1 MGKVFNAAGGT
12 IGHYDVQLPSNIK
25 DVQIVLKEGYTNH
38 YFLDE
43 EFDKSSVSVN
53 ITYSDGS
60 TFEDYQSYIYR
71 PRGPLTPDIKEIQF
85 RIVDGG
91 KVIERHFPIVVEDY
105 NTVPVPQPGPN
116 LVFNGNIQF
125 PNWNFDN
132 NLVELVTDGVD
143 GSSGKSSAG
152 TYQAK
157 FRLKKP
163 NSYRWDV
170 PTENGPDDYKSDK
183 IVPWVIEKKPEK
195 IRVIPNRSNKEYTG
209 EYTHILR
216 WGDDNIIFQFI
227 YPNANLSNDIDR
239 NAVFIQKINFHSA
252 IGSQASNNTLI
263 FSFNG
268 DGTGTFPQDITPG
281 YISSIEISVN
291 DSYFPNYKID
301 PIKINFNLQDR
312 WSWGKEETVADEIWF
327 EGLALEIAKNQD
339 MSYLSNYRGKSKKI
353 AFKQHLFETDLI
365 NIQCV
370 YSDMYSLYFTT
381 KETFNQPLKPE
392 YYQNPTV
399 DEYLNK
405 ATSTF
410 EQYNKSFEQNFVGK
424 KYMGTFTYYYTPP
437 GFDADRI
444 IVSDRKVVIPSATEL
459 GLIAPPDDLNPVEP
473 KPEDP
478 SNRDYNGIVKNSIF
492 LTDNDRKKSMANSP
506 DTFVKYWTRSTMVKC
521 LPSDYLGDNY
531 GETEVPVDTS
541 YQTYKRHYIAVNND
555 GTAKLINSQ
564 TSEANDV
571 YYVPLFRIAAFK
583 DE

>member
-170 PTENGPDDYKSDK
+170 PTENGPDDYK
-183 IVPWVIEKKPEK
+183 
-195 IRVIPNRSNKEYTG
+195 
-209 EYTHILR
+209 
-216 WGDDNIIFQFI
+216 
-227 YPNANLSNDIDR
+227 
-239 NAVFIQKINFHSA
+239 
-252 IGSQASNNTLI
+252 
-263 FSFNG
+263 
-268 DGTGTFPQDITPG
+268 
-281 YISSIEISVN
+281 
-291 DSYFPNYKID
+291 
-301 PIKINFNLQDR
+301 
-312 WSWGKEETVADEIWF
+312 
-327 EGLALEIAKNQD
+327 
-339 MSYLSNYRGKSKKI
+339 
-353 AFKQHLFETDLI
+353 
-365 NIQCV
+365 
-370 YSDMYSLYFTT
+370 
-381 KETFNQPLKPE
+381 
-392 YYQNPTV
+392 
-399 DEYLNK
+399 
-405 ATSTF
+405 
-410 EQYNKSFEQNFVGK
+410 
-424 KYMGTFTYYYTPP
+424 
-437 GFDADRI
+437 
-444 IVSDRKVVIPSATEL
+444 
-459 GLIAPPDDLNPVEP
+459 
-473 KPEDP
+473 
-478 SNRDYNGIVKNSIF
+478 
-492 LTDNDRKKSMANSP
+492 
-506 DTFVKYWTRSTMVKC
+506 
-521 LPSDYLGDNY
+521 
-531 GETEVPVDTS
+531 
-541 YQTYKRHYIAVNND
+541 
-555 GTAKLINSQ
+555 
-564 TSEANDV
+564 
-571 YYVPLFRIAAFK
+571 
-583 DE
+583 